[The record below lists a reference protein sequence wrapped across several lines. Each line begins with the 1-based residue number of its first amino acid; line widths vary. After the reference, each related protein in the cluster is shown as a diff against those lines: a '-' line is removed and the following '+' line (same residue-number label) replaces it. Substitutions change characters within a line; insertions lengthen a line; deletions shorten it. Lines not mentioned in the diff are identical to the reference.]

1 MDNLRQEIEK
11 RRTFAI
17 ISHPDAGKTTLTEKF
32 LLYGGAINQA
42 GSVKGKATAK
52 HAVSDW
58 MEIEKQRGISV
69 TSSVLQFNYD
79 GYCINILDTPGH
91 QDFSE
96 DTYRTLMAADSAVMV
111 IDASKGVEAQTRKLF
126 KVCVM
131 RHIPIFTFINKM
143 DRDAND
149 TFDLLDE
156 IEKAHP
162 DVFNILLQVLD
173 DGRITDSQ
181 GRTVDFKNTV
191 IIMTSNI
198 GAKLLTEKHS
208 SLGFTD
214 ENSENKET
222 ENTKELVLGE
232 LKKAFRPEFINRID
246 DIIVFDRLSKDEI
259 KEIAVKMLA
268 GLKKRLSD
276 MEIEIE
282 FTDEAVSAIADK
294 GFDEVYG
301 ARPLR
306 RAITSDIEDPL
317 SEKML
322 DGTIKANSKV
332 KCDFADGKFTFAEV
346 K

>member
-1 MDNLRQEIEK
+1 M
-11 RRTFAI
+11 
-17 ISHPDAGKTTLTEKF
+17 
-32 LLYGGAINQA
+32 
-42 GSVKGKATAK
+42 
-52 HAVSDW
+52 
-58 MEIEKQRGISV
+58 
-69 TSSVLQFNYD
+69 
-79 GYCINILDTPGH
+79 C
-91 QDFSE
+91 
-96 DTYRTLMAADSAVMV
+96 SA
-111 IDASKGVEAQTRKLF
+111 
-126 KVCVM
+126 
-131 RHIPIFTFINKM
+131 N
-143 DRDAND
+143 
-149 TFDLLDE
+149 
-156 IEKAHP
+156 
-162 DVFNILLQVLD
+162 
-173 DGRITDSQ
+173 
-181 GRTVDFKNTV
+181 
-191 IIMTSNI
+191 
-198 GAKLLTEKHS
+198 
-208 SLGFTD
+208 
-214 ENSENKET
+214 
-222 ENTKELVLGE
+222 

-332 KCDFADGKFTFAEV
+332 KCDFADGEFTFTEV